1 MLYLILISL
10 NIFKSKG
17 INFMKNKKFYEMKS
31 RNIPLNDDFDVIVA
45 GGGPAGCTA
54 AIAASREGAKTLL
67 IEGTGALGGMG
78 TSGLVPAWCPF
89 SDKEKIIYGGL
100 AQKIFEKSKAP
111 AHIDKNAMDWQ
122 PIDPELLKR
131 IYDDEVLNSGARV
144 LFCTMLCAA
153 EKSGDRTV
161 DTIIV
166 SNKAGLFAYRAKIFI
181 DCTGDGDLA
190 VFSGAEY
197 ETGDDSGDVQPSSHC
212 FILSNVD
219 AYGFM
224 YGQNLHGGDRKSPI
238 YKIIADEKY
247 PHIDSSHLCASVIG
261 PGTVGFNAGHL
272 WDIDAG
278 DPFSVS
284 DGLVKGRKTAAEYR
298 NSLAEYCSAAFGNSF
313 LVSTGALMG
322 IRESRRI
329 KGDYVLTVGDYIKR
343 RSFEDEICRNSYYI
357 DVHLNKNDEK
367 KQHMGEIEIDGG
379 GMHYGRG
386 ESHGIP
392 YRCLTPKGLD
402 NVLVAGRSISCDRQ
416 VQGSVRVMP
425 VCLCMGEA
433 AGIAAALAVSSGN
446 LNVHTAD
453 TVKLRRR
460 LRENGAYLP

>member
-1 MLYLILISL
+1 M
-10 NIFKSKG
+10 N
-17 INFMKNKKFYEMKS
+17 NKNDKKIYEMKS
-31 RNIPLNDDFDVIVA
+31 RSIPLNDDFDVIVA

-54 AIAASREGAKTLL
+54 AIAASREGARTLL

-111 AHIDKNAMDWQ
+111 AHIGKDALDWQ

-131 IYDDEVLNSGARV
+131 IYDDEVLGSGAKV
-144 LFCTMLCAA
+144 LFSTMLCGV
-153 EKSGDRTV
+153 EKSGENIV

-166 SNKAGLFAYRAKIFI
+166 SNKSGLSAYRAKIFV

-190 VFSGAEY
+190 VWAGAEY
-197 ETGDDSGDVQPSSHC
+197 ETGDESGEVQPSSHC

-238 YKIIADEKY
+238 YAIIADKKY
-247 PHIDSSHLCASVIG
+247 PHINSSHLCASVIG

-284 DGLVKGRKTAAEYR
+284 EGLVKGRKTAAEYR
-298 NSLAEYCSAAFGNSF
+298 NSLAEYCPAAFGNSF
-313 LVSTGALMG
+313 LAATGALMG

-329 KGDYVLTVGDYIKR
+329 TGDYILTVYDYLDR
-343 RSFEDEICRNSYYI
+343 RGFEDEICRNSYYI
-357 DVHLNKNDEK
+357 DVHLNKGDEK
-367 KQHMGEIEIDGG
+367 KQHDGEIEIDGG
-379 GMHYGRG
+379 GMHYKKG

-392 YRCLTPKGLD
+392 YRCLTPAGLD

-416 VQGSVRVMP
+416 TQGSVRVMP

-433 AGIAAALAVSSGN
+433 AGLAAALAVSSGDF
-446 LNVHTAD
+446 NVHAAD
-453 TVKLRRR
+453 VKKLRRR
-460 LRENGAYLP
+460 LREEGAYLP